1 MTPPATPP
9 EPEDNKP
16 DDSRPFS
23 HAKPLSPMP
32 PDAHDKPQNYV
43 KWFVR
48 PREAQ
53 KQQPQPHREVRAHRT
68 CLDHAR
74 MVSCVASLTKDRVVS
89 GSFDRTLKI
98 WNAQLMVLY

>member
-1 MTPPATPP
+1 MT
-9 EPEDNKP
+9 KP

-23 HAKPLSPMP
+23 HAKPL
-32 PDAHDKPQNYV
+32 DAHDDVVRAAPRAQN
-43 KWFVR
+43 KTTIANR
-48 PREAQ
+48 Q
-53 KQQPQPHREVRAHRT
+53 VRAHRT

-98 WNAQLMVLY
+98 WNAADGKLCSRR